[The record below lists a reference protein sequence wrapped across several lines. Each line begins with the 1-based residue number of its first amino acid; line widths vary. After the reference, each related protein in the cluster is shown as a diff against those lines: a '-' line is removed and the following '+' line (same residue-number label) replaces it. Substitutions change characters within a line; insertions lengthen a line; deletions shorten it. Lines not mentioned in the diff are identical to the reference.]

1 MNDVLREARAL
12 IARPGN
18 DFSWSSFIDQE
29 AALDEIDRHI
39 ARLEAGEARAGDMA
53 VLFLPTG
60 PIQEVSLSSGWG
72 DEFVALADR
81 FDKAVCVHVGRAVH
95 YCELCDQEAAKLT
108 CAEGEFR
115 RETFT
120 GTLTQAET
128 PAVRAAIADAAALHA
143 LDPELAPFYCPD
155 CRRTYCGAHWVTE
168 DVFEDDYF
176 HDSIRGTCPE
186 GHARM
191 LED

>member
-1 MNDVLREARAL
+1 MTS
-12 IARPGN
+12 PGR
-18 DFSWSSFIDQE
+18 SFIDQE

-81 FDKAVCVHVGRAVH
+81 FDKAVCVHVGRAIH
-95 YCELCDQEAAKLT
+95 YCELCNQEAAKLT

>member
-1 MNDVLREARAL
+1 
-12 IARPGN
+12 
-18 DFSWSSFIDQE
+18 
-29 AALDEIDRHI
+29 
-39 ARLEAGEARAGDMA
+39 MA

-81 FDKAVCVHVGRAVH
+81 FDAAAARSAAARSTMRELSARRPGGSRRRRPVTRDSFTARSRRRTPARSRRDRRRRGAACARPRARAV
-95 YCELCDQEAAKLT
+95 LLP
-108 CAEGEFR
+108 G
-115 RETFT
+115 
-120 GTLTQAET
+120 L
-128 PAVRAAIADAAALHA
+128 
-143 LDPELAPFYCPD
+143 
-155 CRRTYCGAHWVTE
+155 RRTYCGAHWGTE

-176 HDSIRGTCPE
+176 HDRIRGTCPE